1 MANMPPLTAD
11 IVICGAGIAGIA
23 AAYHLAVRRG
33 IRDILLVDERP
44 PLSLTSDKS
53 TECYRTWWP
62 GPGDAMVRLMNRSI
76 DIMEELAEESG
87 NVFHMNRR
95 GYLFATADPVRIPVF
110 QRAAGE
116 AAGLGSGPLR
126 VHSGKPEN
134 IEYVPALPQGYEGQP
149 IGSDLI
155 TDRKLIRENFPYLSE
170 ETVAL
175 VHPRR
180 CGWVSAQQMGMYLLE
195 RAKEKGVRFHSASV
209 VGVKQGGGR
218 VRTIRL
224 QNGSQTEIVST
235 RHFVNAAGPFVQN
248 VAAMLELDLPVF
260 HELHVKI
267 AFRDPLKII
276 PREAPLLIWTDPA
289 ILPWSEEERDS
300 LNQSEETRY
309 LLKEF
314 PSGVHARPEGGAGS
328 DTVLILW
335 TYDVKTVD
343 PVFPFSVDPHYPEIA
358 LRGLSLMIP
367 GLRAYFGRMTKPVV
381 DGGYYTKTRE
391 NRPLIG
397 PLPIEGAYIIGGLS
411 GFGVMAACGAG
422 ELLAASIA
430 GNDLP
435 PHAAAFSLARY
446 EDPEYRK
453 LLENWGET
461 GQL

>member
-1 MANMPPLTAD
+1 MSPLTAD
-11 IVICGAGIAGIA
+11 IVICGAGIAGVS

-53 TECYRTWWP
+53 TECYRNWWP

-76 DIMEELAEESG
+76 DIMEELAGESG
-87 NVFHMNRR
+87 NIFHLNRR
-95 GYLFATADPVRIPVF
+95 GYLFATADPLRVPVF
-110 QRAAGE
+110 QKAAEE

-126 VHSGKPEN
+126 FHPGQPGDPGY
-134 IEYVPALPQGYEGQP
+134 IPAPPQGYKGQP

-155 TDRKLIRENFPYLSE
+155 TDRELIRENFPYLSQD
-170 ETVAL
+170 TVAL
-175 VHPRR
+175 IHPRR
-180 CGWVSAQQMGMYLLE
+180 CGWVSAQQLGMYLLE
-195 RAKEKGVRFHSASV
+195 RAKDKGIRFYSASV
-209 VGVKQGGGR
+209 VGVQQASER
-218 VRTIRL
+218 VKTVRL
-224 QNGSQTEIVST
+224 KNGNSIEMVST
-235 RHFVNAAGPFVQN
+235 RLFVNAAGPFVKN
-248 VAAMLELDLPVF
+248 VTAMIGVDLPVF

-267 AFRDPLKII
+267 AFRDPLRII

-289 ILPWSEEERDS
+289 VLPWSEEERSALD
-300 LNQSEETRY
+300 QSDETRY

-335 TYDVKTVD
+335 TYDVKPVD

-367 GLRAYFGRMTKPVV
+367 GLRAYFGRMAKPVV

-397 PLPIEGAYIIGGLS
+397 PLPVEGAYIIGGLS

-430 GNDLP
+430 GDDLP
-435 PHAAAFSLARY
+435 AHAAAFSLTRY
-446 EDPEYRK
+446 ADPAYRT